1 VYVPV
6 PIDVKPRVSCTAIDE
21 ADQSASLDLHYLW
34 LDISNWV
41 NRRRG
46 QLPGK
51 LAALLSDKRRL

>member
-1 VYVPV
+1 L
-6 PIDVKPRVSCTAIDE
+6 CAAIDE